1 MAVVLI
7 AGSSGFI
14 GQTLSSLLIDRGD
27 RVLHLVRRT
36 PRGPG
41 EFRWD
46 PVAGTVDERAFDGVD
61 TVINLCGANVGE
73 ARWTRGRRDELRA
86 SRIEPAHLLAKTCA
100 RARVPALLNASAIGF
115 YGDRGDEILDE
126 RSPSGGGFLADL
138 CVAWEH
144 ALRPAEEAGV
154 RVVRM
159 RMGMVLD
166 MHGGVLPWMSLAFKA
181 CLGGPVGTG
190 EQWIPW
196 ISRHDAVHAF
206 AHIVDNR
213 LVSGPVV
220 AVSPGGCR
228 QKEFAEAMGRAL
240 HRPAWLR
247 LPAKA
252 VSLFLG
258 ERGREL
264 LLHSQRCRPSVLT
277 DSAFVWKHVEIG
289 PTLQKLL

>member
-1 MAVVLI
+1 MAVVMI

-14 GQTLSSLLIDRGD
+14 GQALSSHLADRGD
-27 RVLHLVRRT
+27 RVVHLVRRPT
-36 PRGPG
+36 RGSG

-46 PVAGTVDERAFDGVD
+46 PVSGTLDEHAFDGVD
-61 TVINLCGANVGE
+61 AVVNLCGANVGE
-73 ARWTRGRRDELRA
+73 SRWTRSRRDELRA
-86 SRIEPAHLLAKTCA
+86 SRIDPAHLLAKACA
-100 RARVPALLNASAIGF
+100 RARVPSLLNASAIGF

-126 RSPSGGGFLADL
+126 KSSSGGGFLADL

-144 ALRPAEEAGV
+144 ALRPAEDAGV

-159 RMGMVLD
+159 RMGVVLD

-181 CLGGPVGTG
+181 CVGGPVGTG
-190 EQWIPW
+190 DQWLPW
-196 ISRHDAVHAF
+196 ISRHDAVRAF
-206 AHIVDNR
+206 AHILDNR

-228 QKEFAEAMGRAL
+228 QKEFAESMGRAL
-240 HRPAWLR
+240 HRPSWLR

-252 VSLFLG
+252 VSILLG

-264 LLHSQRCRPSVLT
+264 LLYSQRCRPTVLT
-277 DSAFVWKHVEIG
+277 DSAFAWKHVDIG
-289 PTLQKLL
+289 STLQKLL